1 MPKYYKLNNSTIM
14 YLNSSYNCVKSSSVS
29 LFLGSGGSGYTSEPV
44 TLSIKTAT
52 GDGGSGATATC
63 VVTSGV
69 ISSVTMTNN
78 GSGYSKLPILTIS
91 GGGSP
96 GVIVACGVSNGG
108 TGYTLPP
115 LISLSGGGTGSGF
128 AGYSTLTSTTV
139 SSTFTITN
147 GGTGYVTG
155 DALVFDFTNTGGG
168 TGTIATVIATGG
180 VITGITL
187 TAGGT
192 AFTKAPPII
201 TGITSTAGTGAV
213 ITANLVPTAVSNIVV
228 TNSGSSYST
237 TPTVVFTPV
246 NGLGSGA
253 VGTVTLNPGVAAVIT
268 PIFNKTYSF
277 TWNIPTIE
285 INDLARLS
293 VLNIISTS
301 FSSSTP
307 YTFRILGLQYNSRN
321 CYFSDY
327 GAPIL
332 SITQQQ
338 NTCAMGSI
346 GYFPYGLIL
355 TPQTLSSISLSIDDD
370 IATINSGISSTI
382 NVVIALQIEEYD
394 PNYTEIGDVYGES
407 ASRLKLN
414 Y

>member
-14 YLNSSYNCVKSSSVS
+14 YLNSSYNCVKSSSITLTLTS
-29 LFLGSGGSGYTSEPV
+29 AGSGYTAVP
-44 TLSIKTAT
+44 TISITTAT

-63 VVTSGV
+63 SVTSGI
-69 ISSVTMTNN
+69 ISSLTTTNN
-78 GSGYSKLPILTIS
+78 GSGYSKLPIVTIV

-96 GVIVACGVSNGG
+96 GVVIACGVSNGG
-108 TGYTLPP
+108 TGYALPP
-115 LISLSGGGTGSGF
+115 LISLSGGGGTGF

-168 TGTIATVIATGG
+168 AGTIATVVATAG

-192 AFTKAPPII
+192 GFTRAPPII

-213 ITANLVPTAVSNIVV
+213 ITANLVATSVSNIVV
-228 TNSGSSYST
+228 TNGGSNYTT

-246 NGLGSGA
+246 SGGSGA
-253 VGTVTLNPGVAAVIT
+253 IGTVTLNPGTSAIIT
-268 PIFNKTYSF
+268 PTFNKTYSF

-301 FSSSTP
+301 FTSTTP

-355 TPQTLSSISLSIDDD
+355 TPQTLGSISLSVDDD
-370 IATINSGISSTI
+370 IATTNSGISSSI
-382 NVVIALQIEEYD
+382 NIIIALQIEEYD